1 LIGRPGGCSELTIH
15 RGSSDYCFSGTA
27 SAAGGASGRRGIIT
41 IPPQQQLAG
50 SSCSSK
56 EIAQFHNAAERPD
69 VVALEIAEGSA
80 PHRALSRMVAGLF
93 PQPDQKRVRGGTV
106 GIIAGAATGL
116 VAWLR

>member
-1 LIGRPGGCSELTIH
+1 M
-15 RGSSDYCFSGTA
+15 
-27 SAAGGASGRRGIIT
+27 GGALGRRGIIA

-56 EIAQFHNAAERPD
+56 EIAQFQNAAERPD

-80 PHRALSRMVAGLF
+80 PHGALAGMVAGFF
-93 PQPDQKRVRGGTV
+93 PEPDKKGMSGGTV

-116 VAWLR
+116 AAWDFRWPDSANVHSQSIVIHAAEDDHF